1 MAKKI
6 SVIAMFT
13 AFAILV
19 SFIETFIPSIGIPG
33 VKLGLANIVIILA
46 IYLLDF
52 RYAIVIDLARILI
65 MGFLFGNVISI
76 LFALGGATLSIL
88 VMVLMKKFSDL
99 SIVTVSVFGGVF
111 HNIGQLLIGLIVVSS
126 YSVLTYLPVL
136 LIAGIICG
144 MVIGILAKIMLD
156 RTSKLVKKLGV

>member
-52 RYAIVIDLARILI
+52 RYVIVIDLARILI

-126 YSVLTYLPVL
+126 YSVLAYLPVL

-144 MVIGILAKIMLD
+144 IVIGILAKIMLD